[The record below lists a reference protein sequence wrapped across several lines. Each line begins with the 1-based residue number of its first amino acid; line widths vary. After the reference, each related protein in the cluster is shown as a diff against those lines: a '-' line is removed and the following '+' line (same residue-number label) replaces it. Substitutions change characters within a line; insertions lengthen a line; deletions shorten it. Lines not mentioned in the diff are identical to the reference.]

1 MEIAIFVM
9 VGLVFAAV
17 CFMGWQQF
25 SVLVDVFGVLVE
37 IRAEM
42 HERWK
47 KETAKEIAEMGNR
60 K

>member
-17 CFMGWQQF
+17 VFMGWQLF
-25 SVLVDVFGVLVE
+25 SVMVDVFGVLVE

-42 HERWK
+42 HERWM
-47 KETAKEIAEMGNR
+47 KEKAKEIVEMGNR